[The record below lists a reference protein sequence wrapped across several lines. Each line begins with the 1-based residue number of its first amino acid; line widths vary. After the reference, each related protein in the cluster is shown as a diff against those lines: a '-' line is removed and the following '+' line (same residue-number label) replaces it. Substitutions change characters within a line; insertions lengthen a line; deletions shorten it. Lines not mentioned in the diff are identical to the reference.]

1 VSVENWIVDLL
12 LIALVLRQLRARPLT
27 TRVVVLPLVLVAWAF
42 ITYFHTFSANGHDV
56 ELIAIF
62 TAVGVALGLASGFT
76 TKVWESG
83 ETLFFQAGVVAA
95 VTWIAGMG
103 FRLGFQIWAN
113 TKSGEASITRFSIA
127 HHINS
132 SEAWV
137 CALLLMALGEVLAR
151 LAVLQGRLFA
161 HDRAPRRNTYSVS

>member
-1 VSVENWIVDLL
+1 LSVENYVVDIL

-27 TRVVVLPLVLVAWAF
+27 TRVVILPLVLVAWAF
-42 ITYFHTFSANGHDV
+42 ISYFHTFSANGSDI
-56 ELIAIF
+56 ELIAVF

-83 ETLFFQAGVVAA
+83 QKLLFQAGVIAA

-113 TKSGEASITRFSIA
+113 TTSGEASITNYSEF

-161 HDRAPRRNTYSVS
+161 HDRAQRHNAY

>member
-1 VSVENWIVDLL
+1 
-12 LIALVLRQLRARPLT
+12 
-27 TRVVVLPLVLVAWAF
+27 
-42 ITYFHTFSANGHDV
+42 
-56 ELIAIF
+56 
-62 TAVGVALGLASGFT
+62 VGVALGLASGFT

-83 ETLFFQAGVVAA
+83 HHLLFQAGVIAA

-103 FRLGFQIWAN
+103 FRLGFQIWADS
-113 TKSGEASITRFSIA
+113 KSGEASITRFSIS

-161 HDRAPRRNTYSVS
+161 HDRAQRQNAY

>member
-1 VSVENWIVDLL
+1 VSVENYVVDIL

-42 ITYFHTFSANGHDV
+42 ITYFHSFSANGNDV
-56 ELIAIF
+56 ALIAVF
-62 TAVGVALGLASGFT
+62 TVVGVALGLASGFT
-76 TKVWESG
+76 TKVWESDQK
-83 ETLFFQAGVVAA
+83 LLFQAGVVAA

-113 TKSGEASITRFSIA
+113 THGGEASLAHFSVS

-151 LAVLQGRLFA
+151 LAVLQGRLFL
-161 HDRAPRRNTYSVS
+161 HDRAQPLVAR

>member
-1 VSVENWIVDLL
+1 LSVENYVVDIL

-27 TRVVVLPLVLVAWAF
+27 TRVVILPLVLVAWAF
-42 ITYFHTFSANGHDV
+42 ISYFHTFSANAHDV
-56 ELIAIF
+56 ELIAVF
-62 TAVGVALGLASGFT
+62 TAAGIALGLASGFT

-83 ETLFFQAGVVAA
+83 QKLLFQAGVIAA

-113 TKSGEASITRFSIA
+113 TKSGEASIGRFSIS

-161 HDRAPRRNTYSVS
+161 HDRARRNTYSVS

>member
-1 VSVENWIVDLL
+1 LSVENYVVDIL

-27 TRVVVLPLVLVAWAF
+27 TRVVILPLVLVAWAF
-42 ITYFHTFSANGHDV
+42 ISYFHTFSANGGDI
-56 ELIAIF
+56 ELIAVF
-62 TAVGVALGLASGFT
+62 TVVGVALGLASGFT

-83 ETLFFQAGVVAA
+83 QKLLFQAGVIAA

-113 TKSGEASITRFSIA
+113 TTSGEASIANFSES

-161 HDRAPRRNTYSVS
+161 HDRAQRRTAY

>member
-1 VSVENWIVDLL
+1 MSVENYIVDIL

-27 TRVVVLPLVLVAWAF
+27 TRVVILPLILVAWAF
-42 ITYFHTFSANGHDV
+42 ISYFHTFSANGSDV
-56 ELIAIF
+56 ELIAVF

-83 ETLFFQAGVVAA
+83 QTLLFQAGVVAA

-113 TKSGEASITRFSIA
+113 SKSGAASITRYSIS

-151 LAVLQGRLFA
+151 LAVLQWRLLA
-161 HDRAPRRNTYSVS
+161 QDRATRGHAY